1 MNKLQFID
9 IGNLFRIIGKICKDL
24 ERAYRFKGINV
35 NFIGMLIDYIGIA
48 FILKW
53 NLHLAKATAVET
65 MRKGNSAM
73 FFKMRDLSCII
84 EAKDKFALSRF
95 VDKLRR
101 IRLLIIDDYGLT
113 KISDAV
119 VAALMD
125 IADVRYGIGSTIITS
140 QLKKKG
146 LMSVIDESPI
156 RDAFADRLFRDCDW
170 EITLKGASWRGNN
183 EEIKGEKIK

>member
-9 IGNLFRIIGKICKDL
+9 IGNLFRIIVKICKDL

-73 FFKMRDLSCII
+73 FFLMSDLSCII

-113 KISDAV
+113 KISGAV

-140 QLKKKG
+140 QLKKS

-156 RDAFADRLFRDCDW
+156 RDALADRLFRDCDW